1 MIQVSNRADR
11 KPLHQQFSDLDN
23 KVFSAFCDSFTGIS
37 WDVDFKDNED
47 EFCGIDLQ
55 LTAKTAT
62 KEFTYDIELKSVHF
76 NYLAIDYCYFQY
88 EKWYSLVHYDND
100 IKLYVVIY
108 PNLNKIAVWRVNRE
122 LLEKSEKEYQQ
133 MKRNTCKG
141 DRLEEKLVYKFKFD
155 DAKVFDVNLTNY
167 KEKYD
172 ALYLQRTKKA

>member
-1 MIQVSNRADR
+1 MKQVSNRANR

-23 KVFSAFCDSFTGIS
+23 KVFSAFCDSFSNINWTA
-37 WDVDFKDNED
+37 DFKDNED

-62 KEFTYDIELKSVHF
+62 KEFTYDIELKSVQF

-88 EKWYSLVHYDND
+88 ENYDND
-100 IKLYVVIY
+100 IKLYAVIY
-108 PNLNKIAVWRVNRE
+108 PNLDKIAVWRVNRE

-141 DRLEEKLVYKFKFD
+141 DRLEEKLVYKFKFE
-155 DAKVFDVNLTNY
+155 DAKVFQVDLTNY
-167 KEKYD
+167 KEDYN
-172 ALYLQRTKKA
+172 ALYKQRTKKA